1 MFIFEDSKS
10 KDSIVLR
17 DQYFINDIRLNI
29 EKINED
35 NEDKEKKLVYLDDKI
50 HFLKKKI
57 FFLDRRV
64 DYLNSKL
71 ISLKR
76 DMSCKIE
83 ILQKK
88 FKKKHKILFF
98 FMIGLFIFIGF
109 MIYYRI
115 IQLSESI

>member
-1 MFIFEDSKS
+1 MFIFEDNKS
-10 KDSIVLR
+10 KESIILR

-35 NEDKEKKLVYLDDKI
+35 KEKKLVYLDDKV

-64 DYLNSKL
+64 DYLNGKL

-98 FMIGLFIFIGF
+98 FMISLFIFIGF

-115 IQLSESI
+115 IQLSELS